1 MVLGALCVASV
12 LFIQF
17 GARGSTFVLATL
29 VGVLFGKLME
39 VTASTNRHFTLQ
51 LFGESVLA

>member
-29 VGVLFGKLME
+29 AGVLFGKLME
-39 VTASTNRHFTLQ
+39 MTASTNQCFFTLQ
-51 LFGESVLA
+51 FGESVLA